1 MPEASVQSNLRIAI
15 LLEMLEEVS
24 RATEPEQAVQAYSA
38 RIGRLRPID
47 AVVSVSVRNMP
58 PGQYKITRMGRTLE
72 PGGPFRHRII
82 DPWKNWARLP
92 ARSGGFLG
100 GLIAAEEPRII
111 SPLDLSDDPVLGSDL
126 ADMRSCLAIPIF
138 DGGKVLNWVFQF
150 KRDAEGFTETDL
162 EQQLLSV
169 NLFGAMT
176 KNLVS
181 IDQIR
186 RLNDRLHQQFEEV
199 ARVQQALLPK
209 ANPQIPGLVFAT
221 SYLTS
226 EQAGGDYYDFFD
238 LPDGKWG
245 ILIADVAG
253 HGPGAATVMA
263 MLHAILHGH
272 PGLADGPARV
282 LAYANDRL
290 AAAEM
295 ERSFV
300 TAFFGVYD
308 PATRVLSY
316 ARAGH
321 PPPRI
326 KDTRSGE
333 VSVLDGDAGI
343 PLGIASGERYAQ
355 HQVALRAGQT
365 VVLYTDGVT
374 EAFNAKREMFGTD
387 GLDAALRLCSGEP
400 DCVVDSVHA
409 ALFRHT
415 NSRTRDDDQTLVV
428 FKVAGEDGAAKGG
441 QGA

>member
-1 MPEASVQSNLRIAI
+1 MPEAPVESNLRIAI

-24 RATEPEQAVQAYSA
+24 RATEPEQATQSFAA
-38 RIGRLRPID
+38 RIGKLRPVD
-47 AVVSVSVRNMP
+47 GLVSVSVRNMP
-58 PGQYKITRMGRTLE
+58 AGQYKITRLGKAGE
-72 PGGPFRHRII
+72 PGGVLQHRIV
-82 DPWKNWARLP
+82 DPWKNWERLP

-100 GLIAAEEPRII
+100 GLIAAEEPRILSGI
-111 SPLDLSDDPVLGSDL
+111 DLSDDPVLGDEF
-126 ADMRSCLAIPIF
+126 AQMRSCMAIPIF
-138 DGGKVLNWVFQF
+138 DGGRVLNWVFQF
-150 KRDAEGFTETDL
+150 KRIEDGFSESDL

-169 NLFGAMT
+169 NLFGSMT

-186 RLNDRLHQQFEEV
+186 KLNERLQQQFEEV

-209 ANPQIPGLVFAT
+209 ANPRIPGLVFAT

-226 EQAGGDYYDFFD
+226 EQAGGDYYDYFE
-238 LPDGKWG
+238 LPGGKWG

-300 TAFFGVYD
+300 TAFFAVYD

-321 PPPRI
+321 PPPRV
-326 KDTRSGE
+326 KDTLTGQVE
-333 VSVLDGDAGI
+333 VLDGDAGI
-343 PLGIASGERYAQ
+343 PLGIAADERFTQ
-355 HQVALRAGQT
+355 HDLVLRPGQT

-374 EAFNAKREMFGTD
+374 EAFNTQREMFGTA
-387 GLDAALRLCSGEP
+387 GLDAALRKCTGEP

-409 ALFRHT
+409 ALFQHT
-415 NSRTRDDDQTLVV
+415 GARTRDDDQTLVV
-428 FKVAGEDGAAKGG
+428 FKVVGPDGRMPA
-441 QGA
+441 

>member
-1 MPEASVQSNLRIAI
+1 MPEAPVESNLRIAI

-38 RIGRLRPID
+38 RIGRIRPID
-47 AVVSVSVRNMP
+47 GVVSASVRNLP
-58 PGQYKITRMGRTLE
+58 PGQFKITRLGRVLE

-82 DPWKNWARLP
+82 DPWKNWERLP
-92 ARSGGFLG
+92 VRSGGFLG

-111 SPLDLSDDPVLGSDL
+111 SPLDLHDDPVLGSDF

-150 KRDAEGFTETDL
+150 KRDADGFSATDL

-169 NLFGAMT
+169 NLFGSMT

-186 RLNDRLHQQFEEV
+186 KLNDRLQQQFEEV

-209 ANPQIPGLVFAT
+209 ANPHIPGLVFAT

-226 EQAGGDYYDFFD
+226 EQAGGDYYDFFE
-238 LPDGKWG
+238 LPGGKWG

-300 TAFFGVYD
+300 TAFFAVYD

-316 ARAGH
+316 SRAGH

-326 KDTRSGE
+326 KDTRSGD
-333 VSVLDGDAGI
+333 VSILDGDAGI
-343 PLGIASGERYAQ
+343 PLGISAGERFAQ
-355 HQVALRAGQT
+355 HDVALRVGQT

-374 EAFNAKREMFGTD
+374 EAFNAHREMFGTE
-387 GLDAALRLCSGEP
+387 GLDAALRKCTGEP

-409 ALFRHT
+409 ALFQHT

-428 FKVAGEDGAAKGG
+428 LKVIEPEGKSAA
-441 QGA
+441 